1 MINNWISKIKLN
13 FEIVLTVLHSNSNN
27 GLIMKQQK
35 LKTLLA
41 FGAIYIIW
49 GSTYLATRYAIETI
63 PPLMMIGIR
72 SLIAGI
78 ILYLISR
85 FKSKEKIKREN
96 IFPLFTLGAMFFL
109 IGHGLLAWAQQYVPS
124 GMAAVLVTPEPL
136 WIIGIEWF
144 FLKDTRVKLRGI
156 LGIFLGFCGVVYLVS
171 STISGATSNN
181 DFLGSALIIVSTL
194 SWGGGAVYS
203 RVAHVPKS
211 PILSSGME
219 LIFGG
224 TLVLIA
230 SFIIGEP
237 SQFHLSQV
245 TLTSFLGLL
254 YLIVFGSVI
263 AFSAY
268 IWLLGHT
275 SVTRIS
281 THTYVNPVIAV
292 FLGWLIANEQI
303 TTALIVATALI
314 IISVYLVLNDQY
326 RDRKN
331 QPSE

>member
-1 MINNWISKIKLN
+1 MFCGVSKIKLH
-13 FEIVLTVLHSNSNN
+13 FVTILSVLHFNLNN
-27 GLIMKQQK
+27 WLIMKNQK

-72 SLIAGI
+72 SLVAGT

-85 FKSKEKIKREN
+85 FKNKEKIKREN
-96 IFPLFTLGAMFFL
+96 IFPLFTLGIMFFL

-136 WIIGIEWF
+136 WIMGIEWF

-156 LGIFLGFCGVVYLVS
+156 LGLFLGLVGVVYLIA
-171 STISGATSNN
+171 STTGNTTPNN
-181 DFLGSALIIVSTL
+181 DMLGSALIIVSTL
-194 SWGGGAVYS
+194 SWGAGAVYS
-203 RVAHVPKS
+203 RVANVPKS
-211 PILSSGME
+211 PMLSSGME

-224 TLVLIA
+224 TLVLIT
-230 SFIIGEP
+230 SIIIGEP
-237 SQFHLSQV
+237 SQFQLNQV
-245 TLTSFLGLL
+245 TLKSFLGLL
-254 YLIVFGSVI
+254 YLIIFGSVI

-292 FLGWLIANEQI
+292 FLGWLFANEQI
-303 TTALIVATALI
+303 TAALLIATIFI
-314 IISVYLVLNDQY
+314 IISVYLVLSDQH
-326 RDRKN
+326 REKN
-331 QPSE
+331 ISIK

>member
-1 MINNWISKIKLN
+1 
-13 FEIVLTVLHSNSNN
+13 
-27 GLIMKQQK
+27 MKEQK

-63 PPLMMIGIR
+63 PPLMMIGVR
-72 SLIAGI
+72 SLTAGI
-78 ILYLISR
+78 ILYFFSR

-96 IFPLFTLGAMFFL
+96 IIPLFTLGAAFFL
-109 IGHGLLAWAQQYVPS
+109 IGHGLLAWSQQYVPS

-136 WIIGIEWF
+136 WIMGMEWF

-156 LGIFLGFCGVVYLVS
+156 FGLLFGFLGVVYLIA
-171 STISGATSNN
+171 STTGRTTSNN
-181 DFLGSALIIVSTL
+181 DLLGSTLIIIGTL

-203 RVAHVPKS
+203 RVANVPKY
-211 PILSSGME
+211 PMLSSGME

-224 TLVLIA
+224 ILVLLG

-245 TLTSFLGLL
+245 TLKSFLGLL

-263 AFSAY
+263 AFTAY
-268 IWLLGHT
+268 VWLLGHT

-292 FLGWLIANEQI
+292 FLGWLFADEQI
-303 TTALIVATALI
+303 TTALLVATTI
-314 IISVYLVLNDQY
+314 IIVSVYLVLYDQY
-326 RDRKN
+326 RNKKN
-331 QPSE
+331 KPNESVGN

>member
-1 MINNWISKIKLN
+1 MR
-13 FEIVLTVLHSNSNN
+13 
-27 GLIMKQQK
+27 QQK
-35 LKTLLA
+35 FKTLLA

-72 SLIAGI
+72 SLTAGI
-78 ILYLISR
+78 ILYLLSR
-85 FKSKEKIKREN
+85 FKSKEKIKKEN
-96 IFPLFTLGAMFFL
+96 IIPLFALGAMFFL

-136 WIIGIEWF
+136 WIVGIEWF
-144 FLKDTRVKLRGI
+144 FLRDTRVKVKGI
-156 LGIFLGFCGVVYLVS
+156 LGLFLGFGGVVYLVA
-171 STISGATSNN
+171 STTGSTTSNN
-181 DFLGSALIIVSTL
+181 DFLSSALIVLGTL

-203 RVAHVPKS
+203 RVANIPKS

-224 TLVLIA
+224 TLVLIT

-245 TLTSFLGLL
+245 TLKSFLGLL
-254 YLIVFGSVI
+254 YLIIFGSVI
-263 AFSAY
+263 AFSAFV
-268 IWLLGHT
+268 WLLGHT

-292 FLGWLIANEQI
+292 FLGWLFANENI
-303 TTALIVATALI
+303 TTALLIATAII
-314 IISVYLVLNDQY
+314 IISVYLVLYDQY
-326 RDRKN
+326 RDMKN
-331 QPSE
+331 KPNE

>member
-1 MINNWISKIKLN
+1 
-13 FEIVLTVLHSNSNN
+13 
-27 GLIMKQQK
+27 MKQQNP
-35 LKTLLA
+35 KTVLA

-49 GSTYLATRYAIETI
+49 GSTFLATRYAVETI

-72 SLIAGI
+72 SLTAGI
-78 ILYLISR
+78 ILYLLSR
-85 FKSKEKIKREN
+85 FKSKEKIKAEN
-96 IFPLFTLGAMFFL
+96 ILPLFTLGAMFFF

-136 WIIGIEWF
+136 WIVGIEWF

-156 LGIFLGFCGVVYLVS
+156 LGLFLGFGGVVYLIVS
-171 STISGATSNN
+171 TTGGTSLNN
-181 DFLGSALIIVSTL
+181 DFLGSALIVVGTL

-203 RVAHVPKS
+203 RVANVPKS
-211 PILSSGME
+211 PILTSGME
-219 LIFGG
+219 FIFGG
-224 TLVLIA
+224 MLVFIS

-245 TLTSFLGLL
+245 TLKSFFGLL
-254 YLIVFGSVI
+254 YLIIFGSVI

-275 SVTRIS
+275 SATRIS

-292 FLGWLIANEQI
+292 FLGWFIANEQI
-303 TTALIVATALI
+303 TTALLIATAII
-314 IISVYLVLNDQY
+314 IISVYLVLYDPH

-331 QPSE
+331 KQSEGVRDSFLNVESTP

>member
-1 MINNWISKIKLN
+1 MN
-13 FEIVLTVLHSNSNN
+13 
-27 GLIMKQQK
+27 QQK

-49 GSTYLATRYAIETI
+49 GSTYLAIRYAVETI

-72 SLIAGI
+72 SLTAGI
-78 ILYLISR
+78 ILYLLSR
-85 FKSKEKIKREN
+85 FKSKEKIKREH
-96 IFPLFTLGAMFFL
+96 IFPLITIGAMFFL

-124 GMAAVLVTPEPL
+124 GTAAVLISSESL
-136 WIIGIEWF
+136 LIIGIEWF
-144 FLKDTRVKLRGI
+144 FLKDIRVKRRGI
-156 LGIFLGFCGVVYLVS
+156 FGLFLGFGGIVYLIVS
-171 STISGATSNN
+171 TSGSQESNHN
-181 DFLGSALIIVSTL
+181 FLASALIVAGAL

-203 RVAHVPKS
+203 RVANVPKS
-211 PILSSGME
+211 PMLSSGME

-224 TLVLIA
+224 ALVLIV

-245 TLTSFLGLL
+245 SLKSFFGLL
-254 YLIVFGSVI
+254 YLIIFGSVI

-275 SVTRIS
+275 SATRIS

-292 FLGWLIANEQI
+292 FLGWLLANEQI
-303 TTALIVATALI
+303 TSAVLIATAII
-314 IISVYLVLNDQY
+314 IISVYLVLYDQY
-326 RDRKN
+326 LNRKN
-331 QPSE
+331 NTIGGVGE